1 MAGTITHAYFAI
13 DVYNKFDENLH
24 NRFKNYK
31 ENLKTYAQG
40 PDILFFST
48 NLFNHKKV
56 NKIGNYVHKHNT
68 KNLFINMVSY
78 IKNNHF
84 ENNDELISFLYGYI
98 MHYALDTKV
107 HPYVIYKGGIFDK
120 KKKDTYKYN
129 SKHSDIESYIDTCKY
144 YPLSN
149 VKIIVNKEQLED
161 MLTELRLK
169 TPDEVKKYQKILS
182 NKDAIL
188 ADAKEQADAIINAA
202 QVQTEELINEH
213 EIMQRAYAQANELI
227 EQATAQ
233 AQAILDNA
241 TEEAN
246 SIRYGAMQY
255 TDDMLAKLQYIIEH
269 SIKDNKEKYDSLLS
283 GLENVLSV
291 VNNNRN
297 ELSGIEE
304 GETEETVQNNSE
316 DSDSTDTDNNE

>member
-1 MAGTITHAYFAI
+1 MSRI
-13 DVYNKFDENLH
+13 E
-24 NRFKNYK
+24 
-31 ENLKTYAQG
+31 Q
-40 PDILFFST
+40 
-48 NLFNHKKV
+48 
-56 NKIGNYVHKHNT
+56 
-68 KNLFINMVSY
+68 
-78 IKNNHF
+78 
-84 ENNDELISFLYGYI
+84 LI
-98 MHYALDTKV
+98 
-107 HPYVIYKGGIFDK
+107 
-120 KKKDTYKYN
+120 
-129 SKHSDIESYIDTCKY
+129 SDIESYIDTCKY

-149 VKIIVNKEQLED
+149 VKIIVNKETLED

-188 ADAKEQADAIINAA
+188 ADAKEQADAIIK
-202 QVQTEELINEH
+202 TEELINEH
-213 EIMQRAYAQANELI
+213 EIMQRAYAQANDLI

-283 GLENVLSV
+283 GLENILSV
-291 VNNNRN
+291 VNNNRTQWN
-297 ELSGIEE
+297 
-304 GETEETVQNNSE
+304 
-316 DSDSTDTDNNE
+316 